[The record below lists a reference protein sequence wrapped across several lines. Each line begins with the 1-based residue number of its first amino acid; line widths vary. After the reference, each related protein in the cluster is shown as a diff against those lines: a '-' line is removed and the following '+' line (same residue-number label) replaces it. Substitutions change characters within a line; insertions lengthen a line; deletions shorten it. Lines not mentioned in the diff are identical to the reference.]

1 MNRSPAAIRTVLVLV
16 AVIGAFYLSTLRPG
30 QRWDDDFAM
39 YVHEAKNLA
48 LGLDYSQTGYI
59 YQREYA
65 RLGPRT
71 YPPGFP
77 LLLAGVYKV
86 FGLNLAAMKVEIVVF
101 FLASLLAIA
110 FTFRRDLS
118 TKQLLAL
125 VAMIGFSPY
134 LWTFKEGIVS
144 DIPFLLLAYLA
155 LYLIHRYE
163 QEEFT
168 TDWNAA
174 LAGLAMWAAYSTRT
188 VGICLLAALWLRDA
202 ARLRKL
208 SRFSVIAT
216 LVFVPG
222 AALETFFA
230 RAESSYV
237 DQFSSAPAFFSHAI
251 GYFKSFSVFWENGYS
266 WAFRLFALGLL
277 SGLAL
282 IGFAVRL
289 RNRVEIFETFA
300 IAYMGILLL
309 WPPLEDRFLIPLIPI
324 YIFYVLIGLQAAV
337 AWANPAQQRVAAALI
352 AIVICLSYAG
362 KYSKMDYGPLSGVED
377 AQARALFDFVA
388 TKTSPNDRFIF
399 RRPRTLAL
407 FAGRSS
413 ATYYWMGSDEDVWK
427 NFCDVRATHIIAG
440 FLDNV
445 TPPVG
450 APPGFLTNF
459 VKNHSQE
466 LQEVYSNPN
475 FAVYRIERPCGV
487 TTTER

>member
-1 MNRSPAAIRTVLVLV
+1 MNRSRAVIRNVLVLI
-16 AVIGAFYLSTLRPG
+16 AVIGAFYLSTVRPG
-30 QRWDDDFAM
+30 QGWDDDFAM
-39 YVHEAKNLA
+39 YVHEAKNIA

-77 LLLAGVYKV
+77 LLLAGVYRV
-86 FGLNLAAMKVEIVVF
+86 FGLNLTAMKAEMVVF

-110 FTFRRDLS
+110 FTFQPDLS

-134 LWTFKEGIVS
+134 FWSFKDQIVS

-155 LYLIHRYE
+155 LFLIHRYE
-163 QEEFT
+163 QGRFNA
-168 TDWNAA
+168 DSSAA
-174 LAGLAMWAAYSTRT
+174 LAGFAMWAAYSTRT

-202 ARLRKL
+202 VRLRKL
-208 SRFSVIAT
+208 SRFSIIAT

-230 RAESSYV
+230 RAESSYL
-237 DQFSSAPAFFSHAI
+237 DQFASAPAFFAHAI
-251 GYFKSFSVFWENGYS
+251 GYFKSFSVLWDNGYS
-266 WAFRLFALGLL
+266 SAVRLFAFGLL

-282 IGFAVRL
+282 IGLVARL

-300 IAYMGILLL
+300 VAYMGILLL
-309 WPPLEDRFLIPLIPI
+309 WPPAADRFLIPLFPI
-324 YIFYVLIGLQAAV
+324 YMFYVLIGLQEAV
-337 AWANPAQQRVAAALI
+337 IWAKPVQQRAAAALV
-352 AIVICLSYAG
+352 AIVVCLSYAG
-362 KYSKMDYGPLSGVED
+362 KYSKMDYGPLNGVED
-377 AQARALFDFVA
+377 AQARALFDFVGSK
-388 TKTSPNDRFIF
+388 TKPNDRFIF
-399 RRPRTLAL
+399 RRPRALAL

-413 ATYYWMGSDEDVWK
+413 ATYYWMNSDQDVWK

-450 APPGFLTNF
+450 APPGFLTDF
-459 VKNHSQE
+459 VKEHSE
-466 LQEVYSNPN
+466 DLREVYSNPN
-475 FAVYRIERPCGV
+475 FTVYRIERPCGV